1 MSFRDREPDDWFRR
15 FFGSSNSTNSDI
27 LREFIDSVGGEMKR
41 MFEQQQFQDI
51 QSKAPKELIREY
63 ETPKGDTV
71 REIGPIVYGYSV
83 NIGPDGKPKIR
94 EFGNIR
100 PSKRNKMFGGTSN
113 SIDDAVAVAAD
124 EEPQITA
131 EREPIVDVLTT
142 DKEVKVIVEVPGIN
156 KENIKVNAYD
166 TSVEI
171 SAIDTAES
179 KRYHRLVDL
188 PSETDTSSTAKATYK
203 NGILEITFNKNMPH
217 RGKDINVQ

>member
-1 MSFRDREPDDWFRR
+1 MKHQKERR
-15 FFGSSNSTNSDI
+15 
-27 LREFIDSVGGEMKR
+27 
-41 MFEQQQFQDI
+41 
-51 QSKAPKELIREY
+51 
-63 ETPKGDTV
+63 V

-100 PSKRNKMFGGTSN
+100 LSGRNIMFGGSN
-113 SIDDAVAVAAD
+113 SIDDAIAD

-166 TSVEI
+166 ISVEI

-188 PSETDTSSTAKATYK
+188 PSETDITTSTAKARYK
-203 NGILEITFNKNMPH
+203 N
-217 RGKDINVQ
+217 

>member
-1 MSFRDREPDDWFRR
+1 MIGWFRR
-15 FFGSSNSTNSDI
+15 LFSSSNRTNSDTI
-27 LREFIDSVGGEMKR
+27 KEFIDSVGREMKR

-51 QSKAPKELIREY
+51 QSKAPKELVREY
-63 ETPKGDTV
+63 ETLKGDKV

-83 NIGPDGKPKIR
+83 NIAPDGKPKIR

-100 PSKRNKMFGGTSN
+100 SSGRNKMFGGSSN
-113 SIDDAVAVAAD
+113 SIDDAVDD

-188 PSETDTSSTAKATYK
+188 PSETDTII
-203 NGILEITFNKNMPH
+203 IL
-217 RGKDINVQ
+217 

>member
-1 MSFRDREPDDWFRR
+1 MKHQKERR
-15 FFGSSNSTNSDI
+15 
-27 LREFIDSVGGEMKR
+27 
-41 MFEQQQFQDI
+41 
-51 QSKAPKELIREY
+51 
-63 ETPKGDTV
+63 V
-71 REIGPIVYGYSV
+71 REIGPIVYCYSV

-100 PSKRNKMFGGTSN
+100 PSGHNKIFGGSN
-113 SIDDAVAVAAD
+113 SIDDAIAD

-179 KRYHRLVDL
+179 KRYHRLIDL
-188 PSETDTSSTAKATYK
+188 PSETDTSSTAKAAYK
-203 NGILEITFNKNMPH
+203 NGMLEITFNKKMLH

>member
-15 FFGSSNSTNSDI
+15 FFSSSSNSANSDI
-27 LREFIDSVGGEMKR
+27 LREFIDSIGREMKR

-51 QSKAPKELIREY
+51 QSKAPKELVREY
-63 ETPKGDTV
+63 ETPKGDMV

-100 PSKRNKMFGGTSN
+100 PSGRNKMFGGTSN
-113 SIDDAVAVAAD
+113 RIDAAADD

-171 SAIDTAES
+171 SAINAAES

>member
-1 MSFRDREPDDWFRR
+1 MIGWFRR
-15 FFGSSNSTNSDI
+15 LFSSSNRTNSDI
-27 LREFIDSVGGEMKR
+27 IKEFIDSVGREMKR

-51 QSKAPKELIREY
+51 QSKAPKELVREY
-63 ETPKGDTV
+63 ETLKGDKV

-83 NIGPDGKPKIR
+83 NIAPDGKPKIR
-94 EFGNIR
+94 EFGNVR
-100 PSKRNKMFGGTSN
+100 SSGRNKMFGGSSN
-113 SIDDAVAVAAD
+113 SIDDAVDD

-131 EREPIVDVLTT
+131 EREPIVDILTT

-166 TSVEI
+166 TSVEM

-188 PSETDTSSTAKATYK
+188 PSETDTII
-203 NGILEITFNKNMPH
+203 IL
-217 RGKDINVQ
+217 

>member
-1 MSFRDREPDDWFRR
+1 LSFRDREPNDWFRR
-15 FFGSSNSTNSDI
+15 FFSGSNSTNSDI
-27 LREFIDSVGGEMKR
+27 IKEFIDSVGREMKR

-51 QSKAPKELIREY
+51 QSKAPKELVREY
-63 ETPKGDTV
+63 ETLKGDKV

-83 NIGPDGKPKIR
+83 NIAPDGKPKIR

-100 PSKRNKMFGGTSN
+100 SSGRNKMFGGSSN
-113 SIDDAVAVAAD
+113 SIDDAVDD

-166 TSVEI
+166 TSIEI

-188 PSETDTSSTAKATYK
+188 PSETDTII
-203 NGILEITFNKNMPH
+203 IL
-217 RGKDINVQ
+217 

>member
-1 MSFRDREPDDWFRR
+1 LSFRDREEPDDWFRR
-15 FFGSSNSTNSDI
+15 FFGSSNNSTNSDI
-27 LREFIDSVGGEMKR
+27 LREFIDSVGREMKR

-51 QSKAPKELIREY
+51 QSKAPKELVREY

-100 PSKRNKMFGGTSN
+100 PSGRNKMFGSTSN
-113 SIDDAVAVAAD
+113 SIDAAAD

-171 SAIDTAES
+171 SAIDAAES

>member
-15 FFGSSNSTNSDI
+15 FFGSSSNSANSDI
-27 LREFIDSVGGEMKR
+27 LREFIDSIGREMKR

-51 QSKAPKELIREY
+51 QSKAPKELVREY
-63 ETPKGDTV
+63 ETPKGDMV

-100 PSKRNKMFGGTSN
+100 PSGRNKMFGGTSN
-113 SIDDAVAVAAD
+113 SIDADDD

-171 SAIDTAES
+171 SAIDAAES

>member
-1 MSFRDREPDDWFRR
+1 MSFRDKEPDDWFRR
-15 FFGSSNSTNSDI
+15 FFSSNNSTNSDI
-27 LREFIDSVGGEMKR
+27 IREFIDSVRRELNR
-41 MFEQQQFQDI
+41 MFEQQPFQDI
-51 QSKAPKELIREY
+51 QSKAPKELVREY
-63 ETPKGDTV
+63 ETPKGDKV

-100 PSKRNKMFGGTSN
+100 PRGRNKMFGGSSN
-113 SIDDAVAVAAD
+113 SIDDAVAD

-142 DKEVKVIVEVPGIN
+142 DKEVKVIVEVPGVN

-179 KRYHRLVDL
+179 KRYHRLIDL
-188 PSETDTSSTAKATYK
+188 PSETDTSSTAKAAYK
-203 NGILEITFNKNMPH
+203 NGMLEITFNKKMLH

>member
-1 MSFRDREPDDWFRR
+1 MIGWFRR
-15 FFGSSNSTNSDI
+15 LFSSSNRTNSDI
-27 LREFIDSVGGEMKR
+27 IKEFIDSVGREMKR

-51 QSKAPKELIREY
+51 QSKAPKELVREY
-63 ETPKGDTV
+63 ETLKGDKV

-83 NIGPDGKPKIR
+83 NIAPDGKPKIR

-100 PSKRNKMFGGTSN
+100 SSGRNKMFGGSSN
-113 SIDDAVAVAAD
+113 SIDD

-131 EREPIVDVLTT
+131 EREPIVDALTT

-188 PSETDTSSTAKATYK
+188 PSETDTII
-203 NGILEITFNKNMPH
+203 IL
-217 RGKDINVQ
+217 

>member
-15 FFGSSNSTNSDI
+15 FFSSSSNSANSDI
-27 LREFIDSVGGEMKR
+27 LREFIDSIGREMKR

-51 QSKAPKELIREY
+51 QSKAPKELVREY
-63 ETPKGDTV
+63 ETPKGDMV

-100 PSKRNKMFGGTSN
+100 PSGRNKMFGGTSN
-113 SIDDAVAVAAD
+113 SIDADDD

-171 SAIDTAES
+171 SAIDAAES

>member
-1 MSFRDREPDDWFRR
+1 MKHQKERR
-15 FFGSSNSTNSDI
+15 
-27 LREFIDSVGGEMKR
+27 
-41 MFEQQQFQDI
+41 
-51 QSKAPKELIREY
+51 
-63 ETPKGDTV
+63 V
-71 REIGPIVYGYSV
+71 REIGPIVYCYSV

-100 PSKRNKMFGGTSN
+100 PSGRNKIFGGSN
-113 SIDDAVAVAAD
+113 SIDDAIAD

-188 PSETDTSSTAKATYK
+188 PIRNRYYYWYSQSYIQKRNA
-203 NGILEITFNKNMPH
+203 
-217 RGKDINVQ
+217 

>member
-15 FFGSSNSTNSDI
+15 FFGSSSNSTNSDI
-27 LREFIDSVGGEMKR
+27 LREFIDSVGREMKR

-51 QSKAPKELIREY
+51 QSKAPKELVREY
-63 ETPKGDTV
+63 ETPKGDKV

-100 PSKRNKMFGGTSN
+100 PSGRNKMFGGSSN
-113 SIDDAVAVAAD
+113 SIDDAVDD

-179 KRYHRLVDL
+179 KRYHRLIDL
-188 PSETDTSSTAKATYK
+188 PSETDTSSTAKAAYK
-203 NGILEITFNKNMPH
+203 NGMLEITFNKKMLH